1 MSTSPTAPRIT
12 ICGISELGEHSAAGV
27 THVLSILGPNSPDP
41 PEFAA
46 FAPHRRLILRFHD
59 IIEPQPDQIA
69 PTRQDVER
77 LLVFG
82 REVSET
88 PEAHLLVHCRAGVSR
103 STAAAALILMQA
115 HPEWP
120 ASAALD
126 AVIAVRPRAWPNLLI
141 LEFGDAVLGRN
152 GEIVVAAG
160 AIYRRVLARDPEFVA
175 QMIDAGRDCEVSAAL
190 SRDRLTPC
198 RVSLSGRR
206 PRLMIAGMAGIVR
219 D

>member
-1 MSTSPTAPRIT
+1 MNTSRTAPRIT
-12 ICGISELGEHSAAGV
+12 IFGIPELGEHSAAGV
-27 THVLSILGPNSPDP
+27 THVLSILGPNLPDP

-46 FAPHRRLILRFHD
+46 FAPHRRLIQRFHD
-59 IIEPQPDQIA
+59 VIEPQPDQIA

-77 LLVFG
+77 LLAFG

-88 PEAHLLVHCRAGVSR
+88 PGAHLLVHCRAGVSR

-126 AVIAVRPRAWPNLLI
+126 AVTAIRPRAWPNLLI

-152 GEIVVAAG
+152 GEIAAAG
-160 AIYRRVLARDPEFVA
+160 AIYRRVLARDPEFVG
-175 QMIDAGRDCEVSAAL
+175 QMIDAGRDREVSAAY
-190 SRDRLTPC
+190 RET
-198 RVSLSGRR
+198 G
-206 PRLMIAGMAGIVR
+206 
-219 D
+219 